1 MIKKLKIKSKI
12 HNYDV
17 LFENNLGS
25 ILKKIPDDSIFLVDK
40 KVKHLYLNN
49 FLKNKIFFCVDSN
62 ENSKDFIQLKK
73 YINFF
78 IKNVS
83 KETKVY
89 AIGGGVVQD
98 ITSFL
103 CSIYKRGVEWT
114 FIPTTIISQADSCI
128 GGKTSINF
136 NGIKNQL
143 GNFYPPQK
151 IILNPEFIEGLSK
164 NQLYSGLGEM
174 GHYFLLSN
182 YKDYNFYK
190 KNLIKI
196 NSKIKINIYDL
207 IFKSLKIKKIFIEK
221 DEFDKNERLK
231 LNYGHTFGHA
241 IEKLTK
247 LPHGIAVAH
256 GMNMA
261 NYVSLGFGFISQ
273 KKYKEMNETLNY
285 IINDYKIENINL
297 ERLMQLLKKD
307 KKRTKKNIRVILT
320 KNIGNMFLYTI
331 SNEKKLKLILKK
343 YLI

>member
-247 LPHGIAVAH
+247 LPHGIAEVI
-256 GMNMA
+256 N
-261 NYVSLGFGFISQ
+261 SLLF
-273 KKYKEMNETLNY
+273 
-285 IINDYKIENINL
+285 
-297 ERLMQLLKKD
+297 LMM
-307 KKRTKKNIRVILT
+307 IV
-320 KNIGNMFLYTI
+320 
-331 SNEKKLKLILKK
+331 
-343 YLI
+343 

>member
-12 HNYDV
+12 HDYNI

-25 ILKKIPDDSIFLVDK
+25 IFKKIPDESVFLVDK
-40 KVKHLYLNN
+40 KVKYLYLNK

-62 ENSKDFIQLKK
+62 EKNKDFVHLNK

-103 CSIYKRGVEWT
+103 CSIYKRGVAWT

-151 IILNPEFIEGLSK
+151 IILNPQFVNGLSK

-221 DEFDKNERLK
+221 DEFDKSERLK

-241 IEKLTK
+241 LEKLTK

-273 KKYKEMNETLNY
+273 KKYNEMNETLNY

-297 ERLMQLLKKD
+297 ERLIQLLKKD
-307 KKRTKKNIRVILT
+307 KKSTKKNIRVILT
-320 KNIGNMFLYTI
+320 KNIGNMFLHTI
-331 SNEKKLKLILKK
+331 SNEKKLKKILKK

>member
-307 KKRTKKNIRVILT
+307 KKSTKKNIRVILT

>member
-12 HNYDV
+12 HDYNI

-25 ILKKIPDDSIFLVDK
+25 IFKKIPDESVFLVDK
-40 KVKHLYLNN
+40 KVKYLYLNK

-62 ENSKDFIQLKK
+62 EKNKDFVHLNK

-103 CSIYKRGVEWT
+103 CSIYKRGVAWT

-151 IILNPEFIEGLSK
+151 IILNPQFINGLSK

-190 KNLIKI
+190 KKFN
-196 NSKIKINIYDL
+196 
-207 IFKSLKIKKIFIEK
+207 
-221 DEFDKNERLK
+221 KNK
-231 LNYGHTFGHA
+231 
-241 IEKLTK
+241 
-247 LPHGIAVAH
+247 
-256 GMNMA
+256 
-261 NYVSLGFGFISQ
+261 
-273 KKYKEMNETLNY
+273 
-285 IINDYKIENINL
+285 
-297 ERLMQLLKKD
+297 
-307 KKRTKKNIRVILT
+307 
-320 KNIGNMFLYTI
+320 
-331 SNEKKLKLILKK
+331 
-343 YLI
+343 

>member
-62 ENSKDFIQLKK
+62 ENSKDFIQLRK

-307 KKRTKKNIRVILT
+307 KKSTKKNIRVILT

>member
-1 MIKKLKIKSKI
+1 MV
-12 HNYDV
+12 V
-17 LFENNLGS
+17 LLVNNLN
-25 ILKKIPDDSIFLVDK
+25 DK

-307 KKRTKKNIRVILT
+307 KKSTKKNIRVILT